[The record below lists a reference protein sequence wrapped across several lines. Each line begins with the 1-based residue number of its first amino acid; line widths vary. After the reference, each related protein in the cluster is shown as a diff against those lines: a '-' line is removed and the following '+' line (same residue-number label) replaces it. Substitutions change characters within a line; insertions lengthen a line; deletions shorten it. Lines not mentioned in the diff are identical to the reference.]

1 MQRIIKDKNY
11 YQECEEIGNQLFL
24 NWANKVGCFTKL
36 KRQSLYSRVDWI
48 GKTIKGHLVNCE
60 LKVRDSLNWN
70 DILIEPGKYNYLI
83 QKWEKEKIIP
93 WYINLCDDL
102 VYVFDLR
109 KCKVIDK
116 GQMRIWSKP
125 DKCYKFVHRFA
136 LLTSDAI
143 KFKNGIRI

>member
-1 MQRIIKDKNY
+1 MNY
-11 YQECEEIGNQLFL
+11 YENCEEIGNQLFL

-48 GKTIKGHLVNCE
+48 GKTIKGNLVNCE
-60 LKVRDSLNWN
+60 LKVRDSLNWT

>member
-1 MQRIIKDKNY
+1 MNY
-11 YQECEEIGNQLFL
+11 YVECEEIGNQLFL

-36 KRQSLYSRVDWI
+36 KRQDLYSRVDWI
-48 GKTIKGHLVNCE
+48 GKTIKGNLVNCE

-83 QKWEKEKIIP
+83 QKWEKQKIIP

>member
-1 MQRIIKDKNY
+1 MNY
-11 YQECEEIGNQLFL
+11 YENCEEIGNQLFL

-48 GKTIKGHLVNCE
+48 GKTIKGNLVNCE

-116 GQMRIWSKP
+116 GEMRIWSKP
-125 DKCYKFVHRFA
+125 DRCYKFVHRFA

-143 KFKNGIRI
+143 KFKNGKQFK

>member
-1 MQRIIKDKNY
+1 MNY

-48 GKTIKGHLVNCE
+48 GKTIKGNLVNCE

-83 QKWEKEKIIP
+83 QKWSKEKIIP

-116 GQMRIWSKP
+116 GEMRIWSKP

>member
-1 MQRIIKDKNY
+1 MNY

-36 KRQSLYSRVDWI
+36 KRQDLYSRVDWI
-48 GKTIKGHLVNCE
+48 GKTIKGNLVNCE

-116 GQMRIWSKP
+116 GMMRIWSKP

-143 KFKNGIRI
+143 KFKNGIQI

>member
-1 MQRIIKDKNY
+1 MNY
-11 YQECEEIGNQLFL
+11 YENCEEIGNQLFL
-24 NWANKVGCFTKL
+24 KWAKEVGCFTKL

-48 GKTIKGHLVNCE
+48 GKTIKGNLVNCE

>member
-1 MQRIIKDKNY
+1 MNY
-11 YQECEEIGNQLFL
+11 YENCEEIGNQLFL

-36 KRQSLYSRVDWI
+36 KRQDLYSRVDWI
-48 GKTIKGHLVNCE
+48 GKTIKGNLVNCE
-60 LKVRDSLNWN
+60 LKVRDSLNWP
-70 DILIEPGKYNYLI
+70 DILIEPGKYNYLL
-83 QKWEKEKIIP
+83 QKWSKEKIIP

-143 KFKNGIRI
+143 KFKNGIQI

>member
-1 MQRIIKDKNY
+1 MNY
-11 YQECEEIGNQLFL
+11 YENCEEIGNQLFL

-48 GKTIKGHLVNCE
+48 GKTIKGNLVNCE
-60 LKVRDSLNWN
+60 LKVRDSLNWP
-70 DILIEPGKYNYLI
+70 DILIEPGKYNYLL
-83 QKWEKEKIIP
+83 QKWNEENIIP

-116 GQMRIWSKP
+116 GMMRIWSKP
-125 DKCYKFVHRFA
+125 DKCYKSVHRFA

>member
-1 MQRIIKDKNY
+1 MNY
-11 YQECEEIGNQLFL
+11 YENCEEIGNQLFL
-24 NWANKVGCFTKL
+24 KWAKEVKCFTEL
-36 KRQSLYSRVDWI
+36 TRQDLYSRVDWI
-48 GKTIKGHLVNCE
+48 GKTIKGNLVNCE

-70 DILIEPGKYNYLI
+70 DTLIEPGKYNYLI
-83 QKWEKEKIIP
+83 TKWNEEKIIP

>member
-1 MQRIIKDKNY
+1 MNY
-11 YQECEEIGNQLFL
+11 YENCEEIGNQLFL

-36 KRQSLYSRVDWI
+36 KRQDLYSRVDWI

-83 QKWEKEKIIP
+83 QKWNEEKIIP

-116 GQMRIWSKP
+116 GMMRIWSKP

-143 KFKNGIRI
+143 KFKNGKQVES

>member
-1 MQRIIKDKNY
+1 MNY
-11 YQECEEIGNQLFL
+11 YENCEEIGNQLFL
-24 NWANKVGCFTKL
+24 KWANKVGCFTEL
-36 KRQSLYSRVDWI
+36 TRQDLYSRVDWI

-83 QKWEKEKIIP
+83 QKWEKENIIP

-143 KFKNGIRI
+143 KFKNGKQVES